1 VDCIGW
7 TKDGSS
13 GHPDQFD
20 YFSEHGFMDEKDYP
34 YCTGGPTCKG
44 DHDPPVPGH
53 PCAFDKSKAIPGTA
67 GGKFTNTTGGAPS
80 EDQMLAFLYKNGPVN
95 TGINANVFGLREKGC
110 ESKAGSCFI
119 TPEMC
124 NKTHGS
130 IDHSILLTGYG
141 TDPENGG
148 DYCERAH
155 QQQPSATL
163 TCHQSSASVSA
174 AVAVV
179 YRIDLMNRCSKLP
192 ARVCVCV

>member
-1 VDCIGW
+1 M
-7 TKDGSS
+7 
-13 GHPDQFD
+13 Q
-20 YFSEHGFMDEKDYP
+20 EEQMA
-34 YCTGGPTCKG
+34 
-44 DHDPPVPGH
+44 
-53 PCAFDKSKAIPGTA
+53 AFIHH
-67 GGKFTNTTGGAPS
+67 
-80 EDQMLAFLYKNGPVN
+80 NGPVSA
-95 TGINANVFGLREKGC
+95 GINANVFGLREKGC

-141 TDPENGG
+141 IDPENGG

-163 TCHQSSASVSA
+163 TCHQPSASVSA

-179 YRIDLMNRCSKLP
+179 YLIDL
-192 ARVCVCV
+192 